1 MGRQRPEG
9 LGKVLAVGCLGS
21 PWGQALKNSPAFD
34 TENQLPLCLG
44 DLNPYLARSHRCRL
58 AEVQM
63 VILFGSKSSWCL
75 SVESWKRIPCGFQ
88 EMPIRGSNRK
98 KKKIYK
104 MRRGAEY
111 LLPVGGSVEP
121 GRAGLP
127 GTGGTGRLELY
138 KISRWHRRWSQGLQ

>member
-1 MGRQRPEG
+1 MSTSRGSDGDFIWFE
-9 LGKVLAVGCLGS
+9 VLLVPFS
-21 PWGQALKNSPAFD
+21 RKLKANS
-34 TENQLPLCLG
+34 
-44 DLNPYLARSHRCRL
+44 
-58 AEVQM
+58 M
-63 VILFGSKSSWCL
+63 W
-75 SVESWKRIPCGFQ
+75 IPGNAYKGFQ
-88 EMPIRGSNRK
+88 QEKK

-138 KISRWHRRWSQGLQ
+138 KISRWHRR